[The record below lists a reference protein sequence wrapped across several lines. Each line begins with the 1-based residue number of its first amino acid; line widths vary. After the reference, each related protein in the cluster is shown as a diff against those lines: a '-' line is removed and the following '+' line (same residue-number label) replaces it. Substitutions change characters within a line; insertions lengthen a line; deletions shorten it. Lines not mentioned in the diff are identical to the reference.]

1 MLPYQPAHDIPFFVH
16 QVRLFVCLYLSM
28 WDLQTNFYF
37 FFSLLS
43 VNQTPTRPQ
52 AEASGDIDEG
62 ETGQLYH
69 LPTLCVSSASLSFSF
84 YAAPLLL
91 NILSI

>member
-16 QVRLFVCLYLSM
+16 QVRLFVCLYVSM

-37 FFSLLS
+37 FFSVLS

-62 ETGQLYH
+62 ETGANSTTFLLYVYQVPLCH
-69 LPTLCVSSASLSFSF
+69 SVFMLLP
-84 YAAPLLL
+84 YY
-91 NILSI
+91 